1 MSIFEQY
8 RMNIPLFFPSQELL
22 LQWDITRWVV
32 RERTFPWLVRRPH
45 TFPPHPSQQHVPSP
59 NDNDDAEAVKYWL
72 QLADYYTLP
81 HITYFNST
89 EHLAVILQTLTAD
102 DLKMI
107 SMQMKNFNTKF
118 RKELLMKWMRI
129 LQTIAKFSPNHPH

>member
-1 MSIFEQY
+1 
-8 RMNIPLFFPSQELL
+8 
-22 LQWDITRWVV
+22 
-32 RERTFPWLVRRPH
+32 
-45 TFPPHPSQQHVPSP
+45 
-59 NDNDDAEAVKYWL
+59 VKYWL
-72 QLADYYTLP
+72 QFADYYTLP